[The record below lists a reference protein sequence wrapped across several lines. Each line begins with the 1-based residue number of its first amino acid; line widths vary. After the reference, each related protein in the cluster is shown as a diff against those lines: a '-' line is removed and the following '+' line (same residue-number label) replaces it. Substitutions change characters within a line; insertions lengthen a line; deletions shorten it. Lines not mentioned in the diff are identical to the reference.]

1 MSSST
6 TPAKDN
12 SDKRTTTV
20 SPSNKKRC
28 IELVTSSNSIIYSFK
43 MHILIKYFIFS
54 AETEAKDTGKRT
66 KKSNISNKS
75 TNDNDDE

>member
-1 MSSST
+1 MSSSPT
-6 TPAKDN
+6 TSKEK
-12 SDKRTTTV
+12 STTST
-20 SPSNKKRC
+20 SPSKKRC